1 MAPKRKFYY
10 AVARGRKA
18 GIYETWEEC
27 ELQTKGY
34 SGARFKSF
42 RTQEQAQTF
51 LGPQQQQ
58 QQQQQQELS
67 LPSPPSITTY
77 KVEDEH
83 SQQIQST
90 ATTSAPS
97 TSAPAIR
104 NQNAKGSPAT
114 STITSSISAI
124 NNPYSKNIDAS
135 SPKRGSTTPCS
146 NTIPSPSV
154 RSSTNNK
161 NESSQQQTPSQ
172 RIVNPYAKQ
181 QPSRIRI
188 STTTPPPASVFQ
200 PTTTPS
206 AMLTMISTSVIQH
219 PDHLANSASSPL
231 GMQTPPAVQ
240 TTVANHETNEVMLS
254 CSDSSRNTNTH
265 THTQAE
271 ELIITPIKKL
281 NAKQAETLQ
290 SVKDGN
296 NVFLTGPAGTGKT
309 VVLEHVLQ
317 YCNQTYFPREWVAV
331 APTGTTAVA
340 AGGQTIHS
348 FAGIGIPMEQ
358 SDFERSWEPF
368 KCHCWRQLKFM
379 VIEEVSMISGEFLD
393 RLNRVVCH
401 IREDPRPFGG
411 IQLLICGD
419 FLQLPPI
426 QVPYQ
431 DIRKM
436 ELAWKLAEKPRPLQD
451 IHGNRGF
458 AFQST
463 FWKQANLVTV
473 ELTEVFRQSNPRF
486 VKILHEIRKGKVTL
500 EAEAFLAKCRR
511 PLLVKEGEVK
521 PTRLY
526 AKNADVNTENLMEL
540 DNLPGK
546 RVKFEATEWVRVEAE
561 APEWAEEVLWNSD
574 FFKKSVESELNL
586 KVRAQVM
593 LIKNDTSGDRGESR
607 LVNGSRGVVVGFT
620 SEEPDPAFNSPC
632 VPPKPGE
639 RPLYPKVKFRSG
651 QVKVIGFAEFTSR
664 LAGIG
669 DCVRVAI
676 PLKLAWAITVH
687 KSQGMSLDYVKIDL
701 DGVFS
706 KAQAYV
712 ALSRARDE
720 NSLELKNF
728 SRKLVK
734 ADICALD
741 FYDNPNTDIPT
752 WDHRWKTDDKEDV
765 TPPKARCWV

>member
-1 MAPKRKFYY
+1 
-10 AVARGRKA
+10 
-18 GIYETWEEC
+18 
-27 ELQTKGY
+27 
-34 SGARFKSF
+34 
-42 RTQEQAQTF
+42 
-51 LGPQQQQ
+51 
-58 QQQQQQELS
+58 
-67 LPSPPSITTY
+67 
-77 KVEDEH
+77 
-83 SQQIQST
+83 
-90 ATTSAPS
+90 
-97 TSAPAIR
+97 
-104 NQNAKGSPAT
+104 
-114 STITSSISAI
+114 
-124 NNPYSKNIDAS
+124 
-135 SPKRGSTTPCS
+135 
-146 NTIPSPSV
+146 
-154 RSSTNNK
+154 
-161 NESSQQQTPSQ
+161 
-172 RIVNPYAKQ
+172 VNPYAKQ

-188 STTTPPPASVFQ
+188 STTTPPPV
-200 PTTTPS
+200 
-206 AMLTMISTSVIQH
+206 STSVIQH
-219 PDHLANSASSPL
+219 PDHLANSASALLGVQNPL
-231 GMQTPPAVQ
+231 AVQ
-240 TTVANHETNEVMLS
+240 TTVANHETNEVRLP
-254 CSDSSRNTNTH
+254 CSDDSSRNTNTQL
-265 THTQAE
+265 QAE
-271 ELIITPIKKL
+271 TLITPLKKL
-281 NAKQAETLQ
+281 NAKQAEALQ
-290 SVKDGN
+290 AIKDGN
-296 NVFLTGPAGTGKT
+296 NVFLTGPAGTGKS

-317 YCNQTYFPREWVAV
+317 YCSQTYFPREWVAV
-331 APTGTTAVA
+331 APTGSTAVA
-340 AGGQTIHS
+340 VGGQTIHS

-358 SDFERSWEPF
+358 SDFERSWETF
-368 KCHCWRQLKFM
+368 KRRGWRQLKLM
-379 VIEEVSMISGEFLD
+379 VIEEVSMIAGEFLD

-401 IREDPRPFGG
+401 IREDPKPFGG
-411 IQLLICGD
+411 IHLLICGD

-426 QVPYQ
+426 QVPYE

-436 ELAWKLAEKPRPLQD
+436 ELVWKMAEKPRPLQD

-473 ELTEVFRQSNPRF
+473 ELTEVFRQSNPTF
-486 VKILHEIRKGKVTL
+486 VKILHEIRKGKVTW

-546 RVKFEATEWVRVEAE
+546 HVKFEATDWVRLAAE
-561 APEWAEEVLWNSD
+561 APEWAEEELWKSD
-574 FFKKSVESELNL
+574 FFKRSVESELNL

-593 LIKNDTSGDRGESR
+593 LIKNDNSGGRGGSTRR

-651 QVKVIGFAEFTSR
+651 EEKVIGFAEFTSR

-676 PLKLAWAITVH
+676 PLKLAWSITVH

-752 WDHRWKTDDKEDV
+752 WDHRWKTDDKEEDV
-765 TPPKARCWV
+765 PPPNTRCWV